1 MIPRLVRRLLTED
14 EERIYAY
21 VGIWGYNYRLCDSKE
36 EDKRKGWLEVK
47 NRIDSD
53 HQPLMIYRKRRR
65 GRGRKAGQNKK
76 ERRRYG
82 IGRKKERKNIERRW
96 KCGSRKG
103 RE

>member
-1 MIPRLVRRLLTED
+1 M
-14 EERIYAY
+14 
-21 VGIWGYNYRLCDSKE
+21 GIWGYNYRLCDSE
-36 EDKRKGWLEVK
+36 GEDKRKGWLEVK
-47 NRIDSD
+47 DRIDSD

-82 IGRKKERKNIERRW
+82 IGRKKERKDTERRR
-96 KCGSRKG
+96 KYRSRKE